1 MIDMSMERIRG
12 VIDRAYREN
21 KSYACIDR
29 TGDPQVDREICRM
42 VDSWG
47 MRTAENDTMILIS
60 WAGGAEAC

>member
-1 MIDMSMERIRG
+1 MIDMSMERIRS
-12 VIDRAYREN
+12 VIDRACREN
-21 KSYACIDR
+21 KSYACIYR

-47 MRTAENDTMILIS
+47 MKTAENDKVILIS

>member
-12 VIDRAYREN
+12 VIDRACREN
-21 KSYACIDR
+21 KSYACI
-29 TGDPQVDREICRM
+29 DREICRM